1 MDGRSKPGHDHA
13 GQAGKPDFGWA
24 AIAIVALAF
33 VVFASYSAHSQS
45 GPTFPSL
52 TGRVVDNAN
61 LITPEDEARI
71 TRELEALEQKNTT
84 QLVIAT
90 VPSLQGYE
98 IEEYGYRLGR
108 EWGIGQAGKDNG
120 VILLVA
126 PNERKVRI
134 EVGRGLE
141 PILTDALTRLII
153 ENAVLPQF
161 RKGDFAAG
169 INAGAGDLVK
179 ILSGEGAE
187 VQERLGAQQEKQEAF
202 SWFPIL
208 FWVAI
213 ILFIMWL
220 QWRASKDPARF
231 GRGRGGGGGPIFV
244 PGGWSGSGGGS
255 WGSGG
260 GGFGGGGGGFGG
272 GGSSGGW

>member
-1 MDGRSKPGHDHA
+1 MDGRDKLGHDDA
-13 GQAGKPDFGWA
+13 GQAGKPHFGWA

-33 VVFASYSAHSQS
+33 IAFASDSAHAQS
-45 GPTFPSL
+45 GPKFPAL

-61 LITPEDEARI
+61 LIPPEDEARLVGD
-71 TRELEALEQKNTT
+71 LEALEQKNTT
-84 QLVIAT
+84 QLVVAT
-90 VPSLQGYE
+90 VPALQGYE
-98 IEEYGYRLGR
+98 IEDYGYRLGR

-141 PILTDALTRLII
+141 PILTDGLTRLII
-153 ENAVLPQF
+153 ENAILPLF

-169 INAGAGDLVK
+169 INTGAADLIK

-187 VQERLGAQQEKQEAF
+187 VQERLGAQQQKQEAF
-202 SWFPIL
+202 SWIPIL

-231 GRGRGGGGGPIFV
+231 GRDRGGGSGPIFV
-244 PGGWSGSGGGS
+244 PGGWSGSGGG
-255 WGSGG
+255 WGGGGG